1 MSSLTTSLGV
11 TEFEAELED
20 VRPRRQIWLRNG
32 MGTKCQQGR
41 ERGPTRSM
49 GAPALRY

>member
-1 MSSLTTSLGV
+1 MSSLTTSLDVIG
-11 TEFEAELED
+11 FEAELED
-20 VRPRRQIWLRNG
+20 VRPKQQVWLRNG